1 MLTTDKTY
9 SMNCMKIFIP
19 ILMLSAV
26 IIRCNNKAVV
36 SQPPTN
42 SKIRVLGYLPG
53 RNDWISG
60 FDNIDLS
67 KITDLNLAFINP
79 DASGNF
85 PPNEAYRQVIEKAH
99 GHNVKVFL
107 SLGGGSPPDHLAGLL
122 ENDKRSVLIAGL
134 VAVAETYNFDG
145 IDVDLENALINT
157 NYAPFVSEL
166 SAALKPKKKLMTA
179 ALASWNGDLISNAT
193 LQLYDFINIM
203 SYDKTGPWNLNRP
216 GPHSPFTMAQDDFTY
231 FNTTRGV
238 AAEKLF
244 IGLPFYGYGFG
255 NGAPESLTYKD
266 IVTNYPGSENA
277 DSLTVSG
284 GGKIYYNGIGTI
296 KQKVAFALDKK
307 AGGVMIW
314 QLLGDS
320 KDSTSLLKAIND
332 IRNQ

>member
-1 MLTTDKTY
+1 
-9 SMNCMKIFIP
+9 MNRMKIFIS
-19 ILMLSAV
+19 IIMLSA
-26 IIRCNNKAVV
+26 IMINCNNKAVV
-36 SQPPTN
+36 SQPPTH

-60 FDNIDLS
+60 LNNIDLS

-85 PPNEAYRQVIEKAH
+85 PANDAYRQVIEKAH
-99 GHNVKVFL
+99 SQNVRVFL

-122 ENDKRSVLIAGL
+122 ENDKRPALIDGL

-145 IDVDLENALINT
+145 IDVDLENALINN
-157 NYAPFVSEL
+157 NYGSFVSEL

-238 AAEKLF
+238 SAEKLF

-255 NGAPESLTYKD
+255 NGAPGSLTYKD
-266 IVTNYPGSENA
+266 IVAAYPGSENT

-296 KQKVAFALDKK
+296 RQKVSLAIDKK

-320 KDSTSLLKAIND
+320 KDSKSLLKAIND
-332 IRNQ
+332 IKNQ

>member
-1 MLTTDKTY
+1 MNRMKTLTT
-9 SMNCMKIFIP
+9 IFLLS
-19 ILMLSAV
+19 IL
-26 IIRCNNKAVV
+26 IIACNNKAVV
-36 SQPPTN
+36 TQTATSN
-42 SKIRVLGYLPG
+42 KLRVLGYLPG
-53 RNDWISG
+53 HNNWAGDINTIDWA
-60 FDNIDLS
+60 

-85 PPNEAYRQVIEKAH
+85 PANDAYRQVIEKAH
-99 GHNVKVFL
+99 SQNVRVFL
-107 SLGGGSPPDHLAGLL
+107 SIGGGSPPDHLAGLL
-122 ENDKRSVLIAGL
+122 ETDKRSALIAGL

-145 IDVDLENALINT
+145 IDVDLENALINN

-179 ALASWNGDLISNAT
+179 ALASWNAGLISNAT
-193 LQLYDFINIM
+193 MQLYDFINIM

-255 NGAPESLTYKD
+255 NGAPGSLTYKD
-266 IVTNYPGSENA
+266 IVATYPGSENS

-284 GGKIYYNGIGTI
+284 GGKVYYNGIATI
-296 KQKVAFALDKK
+296 RQKVSLAIDKK

-320 KDSTSLLKAIND
+320 KDSKSLLKAIND
-332 IRNQ
+332 IKNQ